1 MNFTEEDY
9 YSGSASESFSSLG
22 SGSASESFSSLGSDP
37 FFKSENQNH
46 DGPNRA
52 LEIFGLVLLM
62 CILIGCGSLILGFCS
77 LIYQD
82 CIKECIK
89 DCFKKSR
96 NRTHSNSSFDIDS
109 YGRYDS
115 DYDVEVCQQPP
126 RVNTIVLEETS
137 WDTISIQSTEMVC
150 AICCENLEE
159 FDKVVKLNCN
169 HIYHQDCI
177 NKWVKEK
184 NLDPSC
190 PMCREYII

>member
-1 MNFTEEDY
+1 MNYTAEIY
-9 YSGSASESFSSLG
+9 YSGSGSFSS
-22 SGSASESFSSLGSDP
+22 SDSDT
-37 FFKSENQNH
+37 FLKSENQNY

-52 LEIFGLVLLM
+52 LEIFGLVFLICLLM
-62 CILIGCGSLILGFCS
+62 ACGSLLIGFCY

-82 CIKECIK
+82 CIE
-89 DCFKKSR
+89 DCFKKPI
-96 NRTHSNSSFDIDS
+96 TYTYSNSSFDVDS
-109 YGRYDS
+109 YGRFNSDSDS
-115 DYDVEVCQQPP
+115 DYDVEKADPPP

-169 HIYHQDCI
+169 HIYHQECI

-184 NLDPSC
+184 KLESSC